1 MEWAG
6 PRKEAMVLNTFQI
19 LSRSSKII
27 NLCNALTKI
36 PILQ

>member
-27 NLCNALTKI
+27 NLFNALTKI